1 MAASFQ
7 LVVLTA
13 EGEDLEVQAVS
24 LVARA
29 WEGYVGVLA
38 GHAPMITALKPG
50 VMKVTDDND
59 STKYLAVGG
68 GVLEVNHD
76 NVSVLA
82 DIVLKADSEDDAKAK
97 AATF

>member
-13 EGEDLEVQAVS
+13 EGEDLEIQAVS

-59 STKYLAVGG
+59 SAKYLAVGG

>member
-13 EGEDLEVQAVS
+13 EGEDFETQAVS

-50 VMKVTDDND
+50 VLKVTDDND
-59 STKYLAVGG
+59 NTKYLAVGG
-68 GVLEVNHD
+68 GVLEVTHD

-82 DIVLKADSEDDAKAK
+82 DIVVRADSEEDAKSK
-97 AATF
+97 AESF

>member
-13 EGEDLEVQAVS
+13 EGEDLEIQAVS

-82 DIVLKADSEDDAKAK
+82 DIVLGADSEDDAKAK

>member
-82 DIVLKADSEDDAKAK
+82 DIVLRADSEDDAKAK